1 MNDWVDTVIHP
12 VSDSFGSR
20 LYEAYDLWANLGVN
34 FWLKSEWFDY
44 FFSSSN
50 PSGNGVKSDF
60 AAKQVS
66 GFVGFKILES
76 ISVVIST
83 QGMYDTQSF
92 LKIKAYRCWSFSG
105 SIWYYS
111 VYSLLKGLKA

>member
-1 MNDWVDTVIHP
+1 MVVHL
-12 VSDSFGSR
+12 DSVFYGST
-20 LYEAYDLWANLGVN
+20 LSEVWDLWANLGVN
-34 FWLKSEWFDY
+34 FWLKSEWFDD

-76 ISVVIST
+76 MSVVIST

-92 LKIKAYRCWSFSG
+92 L
-105 SIWYYS
+105 
-111 VYSLLKGLKA
+111 